1 MNQKGHPVI
10 FIVEDNKA
18 YSKIIEHHL
27 KTNQYHSIYTFSSG
41 EECLQNLYLKPDI
54 IIQDY
59 KLQGIN
65 GISVL
70 LQYKKTYPHCEFI
83 FLSGQDDIPTAVNA
97 IKAGAFDFIV
107 KTDNA
112 MALLVPKI
120 EDVIRLQK
128 HERKIRKRYN
138 VLILSIIALFIL
150 AGILILS
157 NRIFLY

>member
-1 MNQKGHPVI
+1 MNKKRHPII

-27 KTNQYHSIYTFSSG
+27 KTNEYHSIYTFSSG

-70 LQYKKTYPHCEFI
+70 LQYKKKHPHCEFI
-83 FLSGQDDIPTAVNA
+83 FLSGQDDVPTAVNA
-97 IKAGAFDFIV
+97 IKAGAFDYIV
-107 KTDNA
+107 KTDTA
-112 MALLVPKI
+112 MSLLVPKI
-120 EDVIRLQK
+120 KDVIRMQNHK
-128 HERKIRKRYN
+128 RKIRKYHN
-138 VLILSIIALFIL
+138 ALISFIVALFIL
-150 AGILILS
+150 AGFLLFS